1 MTRRVRG
8 TVLLPGEVSSGR
20 AGALIVEARDTS
32 VMDAPSVVVASS
44 RTEDVPVEP
53 GGRAPFEL
61 EVPDAEAGHTL
72 SVRAHL
78 SYDGSP
84 SVALGDAISVTHIP
98 LPTDGDVEDLEVP
111 TRVV

>member
-8 TVLLPGEVSSGR
+8 SVLLPPDAPRGR

-32 VMDAPSVVVASS
+32 VMDAPSVVVATT
-44 RTEDVPVEP
+44 RAEDVVVEP

-61 EVPDAEAGHTL
+61 DVPDTDAGRTL
-72 SVRAHL
+72 SVRAHV

-84 SVALGDAISVTHIP
+84 AVATGDVISVTHIP
-98 LPTDGDVEDLEVP
+98 LPPAGDVDDLEVP